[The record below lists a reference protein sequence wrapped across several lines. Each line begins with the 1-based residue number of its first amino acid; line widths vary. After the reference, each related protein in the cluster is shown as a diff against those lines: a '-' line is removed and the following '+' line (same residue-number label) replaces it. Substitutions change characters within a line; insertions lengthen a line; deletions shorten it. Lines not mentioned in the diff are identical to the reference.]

1 MTYALQEQY
10 TSKNQVPGYQ
20 ADSVWHH
27 GARKVSSI
35 TIHHWG
41 NRGQQFDTVRDFL
54 CTNNT
59 PTSAHYVVQDGLVAC
74 IVSPDDCAFH
84 AGNAEGNSH
93 SIGIECRPEATDGD
107 YQTVAELIRDLRA
120 IYGDIPL
127 YPHNHWY
134 NTACP
139 GDYDLARLDSLA
151 RGMGTISAQS
161 ATITPLEEGF
171 LMALTEDE
179 QRRILAAADRING
192 VVTDP
197 KAEVLTTKHIPAIA
211 EGVLYSELPWFGF
224 DGNRPSDGRTTTTLA
239 LNTGYADT
247 TTIGL
252 HGAIAGL
259 RELVTQLSVKQGVTI
274 DYDAIAKAVNDD
286 AAKRMAK

>member
-1 MTYALQEQY
+1 MSYTLQQQY
-10 TSKNQVPGYQ
+10 DSKNQVPGPA
-20 ADSVWHH
+20 ADSVWHR

-59 PTSAHYVVQDGLVAC
+59 PTSAHYVVQDGLVSC

-107 YQTVAELIRDLRA
+107 YATVAELIAYLRG

-139 GDYDLARLDSLA
+139 GDYDLDRLDSLA
-151 RGMGTISAQS
+151 RGTITITTQSTEQDDSMSAQDV
-161 ATITPLEEGF
+161 AELKAFIAGPVV
-171 LMALTEDE
+171 DE
-179 QRRILAAADRING
+179 IAARTNAQAEVSRKDIAAVIAAMPAPDLVAAIPESIIQTVADGLAAR
-192 VVTDP
+192 
-197 KAEVLTTKHIPAIA
+197 
-211 EGVLYSELPWFGF
+211 
-224 DGNRPSDGRTTTTLA
+224 LA
-239 LNTGYADT
+239 G
-247 TTIGL
+247 
-252 HGAIAGL
+252 
-259 RELVTQLSVKQGVTI
+259 K
-274 DYDAIAKAVNDD
+274 
-286 AAKRMAK
+286 